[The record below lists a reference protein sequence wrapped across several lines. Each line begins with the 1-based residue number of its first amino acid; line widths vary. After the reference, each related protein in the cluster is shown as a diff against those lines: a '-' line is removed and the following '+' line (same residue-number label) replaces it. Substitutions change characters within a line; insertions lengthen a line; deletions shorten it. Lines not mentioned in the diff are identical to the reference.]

1 MVDNLFKKRSTL
13 LIVIVMLASSF
24 VLTGEMIGQEF
35 IEVPVAPAFVA
46 ARNKDGSVS
55 YLKVKELEK
64 IFRSAS
70 TKLLDFHHN
79 ERIDTIIVPEHAWL
93 ESFLDIA
100 QQFFW
105 ELDMKW
111 KQQNWDCDN
120 FSMFLSSMVT
130 IQLWR
135 AGYTDVRCAIGWMI
149 VNSKW
154 KWAGTGNA
162 RGRHALMFALT
173 SKGLIVIEPQN
184 GQYIELNRYPNKQFI
199 EMVFLL

>member
-1 MVDNLFKKRSTL
+1 MVDNLFKKLSTL
-13 LIVIVMLASSF
+13 LIVIVMLVSSF
-24 VLTGEMIGQEF
+24 VLTGEVIGQEF

-46 ARNKDGSVS
+46 ARDKDGSVS
-55 YLKVKELEK
+55 YLKVKEVEK
-64 IFRSAS
+64 IFRSTS
-70 TKLLDFHHN
+70 TKQLDFYHN

-93 ESFLDIA
+93 ESSLDVA

-111 KQQNWDCDN
+111 KRENWDCEN
-120 FSMFLSSMVT
+120 FSMFLCSMVT

-149 VNSKW
+149 VNGTKE
-154 KWAGTGNA
+154 WAGIKPGV
-162 RGRHALMFALT
+162 HSLMFAIT
-173 SKGLIVIEPQN
+173 SKGPIVIEPQN

-199 EMVFLL
+199 EKVFLL